1 MAIDPWLFT
10 ELDCKLYD
18 RMTPIARR
26 DFYRR
31 KFMPRLLRYLCE
43 CHGYKLY
50 LVERGIGLE
59 MVATLQHKTGAEVT
73 LQLSEIQWRAFG
85 KPMELK
91 IIQNRCEIS
100 RLKAETG
107 DQLNKLF
114 AHVAKTTS
122 NLMLIVSDRRDQ
134 ELTPR

>member
-1 MAIDPWLFT
+1 MTTDPWLFT

-18 RMTPIARR
+18 RMTPVARR

-59 MVATLQHKTGAEVT
+59 MVATLQYKTGVEVT
-73 LQLSEIQWRAFG
+73 LQLSEIQWRVFG
-85 KPMELK
+85 KPMEL
-91 IIQNRCEIS
+91 IFIQNGCKIA
-100 RLKAETG
+100 RLQAESG
-107 DQLNKLF
+107 EKLNFLF
-114 AHVAKTTS
+114 IDAIATCLANAS
-122 NLMLIVSDRRDQ
+122 SRRDQ